1 LLSWYYFYLPFGD
14 NKLKNKN
21 IYLFFKKETLKMLL
35 LGFSSGL
42 PILLIFSTLS
52 VWLFKAGID
61 RSTITLF
68 SWVGFTYAFKY
79 LWSPIV
85 DNFKIPFFD
94 KMGHRRGWLLFTQLM
109 IIASLILTSLTDPAK
124 SLLFITISI
133 TLLAIFSSTQDI
145 LIDAF
150 RIESSPIYL
159 QGPLSSMYIAGY
171 RLAMLIGGAGSLW
184 LASYLGSEIYN
195 KNVWK
200 TVYLIMALF
209 MVVGVITTLLS
220 KEPKINNKKN
230 LKINEHA
237 KFLFVFILS
246 LAGFIFLYNFINN
259 PFGENEIIKKF
270 LFSIMRIFLCFTFFG
285 IIIFSMMSTKYISK
299 TIVKKIYLDPVLN
312 FLNRYGRFAFSILFL
327 IALYR
332 IADVVMGVMA
342 NIFYLEKG
350 FNINQIATYSK
361 FFGVFATIAGGFLGG
376 FFCLKFGTM
385 RSLFIG
391 AFIASSSN
399 LLFAWLAISEPSI
412 KFLIGVITAD
422 NIASGFAGAAFVV
435 YLSALTSLKF
445 TATQYALFSSIML
458 FIPKLVAGYS
468 GSWVD
473 AIGYS
478 NYFVVTA
485 LLGVPVLILI
495 IWLSKVA
502 PIRE

>member
-1 LLSWYYFYLPFGD
+1 
-14 NKLKNKN
+14 
-21 IYLFFKKETLKMLL
+21 MLL

-209 MVVGVITTLLS
+209 MVVGVITTLVS

-312 FLNRYGRFAFSILFL
+312 FLNRYGKFAFSILFL

-385 RSLFIG
+385 RSLFLG

-399 LLFAWLAISEPSI
+399 LLFAWLAVSEPSI

-502 PIRE
+502 PIRK

>member
-1 LLSWYYFYLPFGD
+1 
-14 NKLKNKN
+14 
-21 IYLFFKKETLKMLL
+21 MLL

-209 MVVGVITTLLS
+209 MVVGVITTLVS

-270 LFSIMRIFLCFTFFG
+270 LFSIMRIFLCFIFFG

-312 FLNRYGRFAFSILFL
+312 FLNRYGKFAFSILFL

-350 FNINQIATYSK
+350 FNVNEIATYSK

-385 RSLFIG
+385 RSLFLG

>member
-1 LLSWYYFYLPFGD
+1 
-14 NKLKNKN
+14 
-21 IYLFFKKETLKMLL
+21 MLL

-209 MVVGVITTLLS
+209 MVVGVITTLVS

-299 TIVKKIYLDPVLN
+299 KIVKKIYLDPVLN
-312 FLNRYGRFAFSILFL
+312 FLNRYGKFAFSILFL

-350 FNINQIATYSK
+350 FNINEIATYSK

-385 RSLFIG
+385 RSLFLG

>member
-1 LLSWYYFYLPFGD
+1 M
-14 NKLKNKN
+14 KNKN

-209 MVVGVITTLLS
+209 MVVGVITTLVS

-299 TIVKKIYLDPVLN
+299 TIVKKIYLNPVLN
-312 FLNRYGRFAFSILFL
+312 FLNRYGKFAFSILFL

-385 RSLFIG
+385 RSLFLG

-399 LLFAWLAISEPSI
+399 LLFAWLAVSEPSI

>member
-1 LLSWYYFYLPFGD
+1 M
-14 NKLKNKN
+14 KNKN

-209 MVVGVITTLLS
+209 MVVGVITTLVS

-230 LKINEHA
+230 LKVNEHA

-299 TIVKKIYLDPVLN
+299 KIVKKIYLDPVLN
-312 FLNRYGRFAFSILFL
+312 FLNRYGKFAFSILFL

-350 FNINQIATYSK
+350 FNINEIATYSK

-385 RSLFIG
+385 RSLFLG

>member
-1 LLSWYYFYLPFGD
+1 M
-14 NKLKNKN
+14 KNKN

-209 MVVGVITTLLS
+209 MVVGVITTLVS

-312 FLNRYGRFAFSILFL
+312 FLNRYGKFAFSILFL

-350 FNINQIATYSK
+350 FNINEIATYSK

-385 RSLFIG
+385 RSLFLG

>member
-1 LLSWYYFYLPFGD
+1 
-14 NKLKNKN
+14 
-21 IYLFFKKETLKMLL
+21 MLL

-184 LASYLGSEIYN
+184 IASYLGSEIYN

-312 FLNRYGRFAFSILFL
+312 FLNRYGKFAFSILFL

-385 RSLFIG
+385 RSLFLG

>member
-1 LLSWYYFYLPFGD
+1 M
-14 NKLKNKN
+14 KNKN

-209 MVVGVITTLLS
+209 MVVGVITTLVS

-299 TIVKKIYLDPVLN
+299 KIVKKIYLDPVLN
-312 FLNRYGRFAFSILFL
+312 FLNRYGKFAFSILFL

-350 FNINQIATYSK
+350 FNINEIATYSK

-385 RSLFIG
+385 RSLFLG

>member
-1 LLSWYYFYLPFGD
+1 
-14 NKLKNKN
+14 LKNKN

-209 MVVGVITTLLS
+209 MVVGVITTLVS

-312 FLNRYGRFAFSILFL
+312 FLNRYGKFAFSILFL

-350 FNINQIATYSK
+350 FNVNEIATYSK

-385 RSLFIG
+385 RSLFLG